1 MAIDVR
7 EIARKVASRVLSE
20 RQLAPKPAHAEA
32 APAQPAQPV
41 RAAPKSVPTGA
52 TKPPKLVLP
61 PPEAP
66 ERLLV
71 LGTCLAD
78 TPDGGVL
85 KVPDDALLSPLA
97 VEEAH
102 RRHITIQRGAR
113 DAGRRIAVGCDHGG
127 FALKTDVLRW
137 LATLGFVAV
146 DFGTRDENAVDY
158 PDFARA
164 VAEAVAGGQCEL
176 GIVIDGAG
184 MARRSRPI
192 RCRACARRPAATSR
206 WRRTRASTTS
216 RTCSRSAARCSRASF
231 AHEIVKAFLSTATGE
246 ARHARCVA
254 KITDIER
261 RYLKGAP
268 GGVQA

>member
-7 EIARKVASRVLSE
+7 EIARKAASRVLSE
-20 RQLAPKPAHAEA
+20 RQLAPKPVRAEA
-32 APAQPAQPV
+32 APAQPV
-41 RAAPKSVPTGA
+41 RAATKSAPTGA

-113 DAGRRIAVGCDHGG
+113 ESGRRIAVGCDHGG
-127 FALKTDVLRW
+127 FALKTDVRQ
-137 LATLGFVAV
+137 LGM
-146 DFGTRDENAVDY
+146 E
-158 PDFARA
+158 
-164 VAEAVAGGQCEL
+164 
-176 GIVIDGAG
+176 
-184 MARRSRPI
+184 
-192 RCRACARRPAATSR
+192 
-206 WRRTRASTTS
+206 
-216 RTCSRSAARCSRASF
+216 
-231 AHEIVKAFLSTATGE
+231 
-246 ARHARCVA
+246 
-254 KITDIER
+254 
-261 RYLKGAP
+261 
-268 GGVQA
+268 

>member
-7 EIARKVASRVLSE
+7 EIARKAASRVLSE
-20 RQLAPKPAHAEA
+20 RQLAPMPVRA
-32 APAQPAQPV
+32 AAVTAPVVQPV
-41 RAAPKSVPTGA
+41 RAPTSGP

-66 ERLLV
+66 ERALV

-78 TPDGGVL
+78 TPDGGTL

-97 VEEAH
+97 LEEAH
-102 RRHITIQRGAR
+102 RRRITIQRGGR
-113 DAGRRIAVGCDHGG
+113 EAGRRIAVGCDHGG
-127 FALKTDVLRW
+127 FALKLEVLRW
-137 LATLGFVAV
+137 LEALGFVAV

-164 VAEAVAGGQCEL
+164 VAEAVASGQCEL

-184 MARRSRPI
+184 IGSAIAANKVPGVR
-192 RCRACARRPAATSR
+192 AATCCDVAMAKNAR
-206 WRRTRASTTS
+206 EHNFANVASLS
-216 RTCSRSAARCSRASF
+216 GKLARDV
-231 AHEIVKAFLSTATGE
+231 AHEIVKAFLTTATGE
-246 ARHARCVA
+246 ARHARRVA

>member
-7 EIARKVASRVLSE
+7 EIARKAASRVLSE
-20 RQLAPKPAHAEA
+20 RQLAPKSARVEAE
-32 APAQPAQPV
+32 PAQPV
-41 RAAPKSVPTGA
+41 RVATKSVSSGA

-78 TPDGGVL
+78 TPDGGTL

-97 VEEAH
+97 LEEAH
-102 RRHITIQRGAR
+102 RRRITIQRGAR
-113 DAGRRIAVGCDHGG
+113 DSGRRIAIGCDHGG
-127 FALKTDVLRW
+127 FALKVDLLRW
-137 LATLGFVAV
+137 VEALGCVAV

-184 MARRSRPI
+184 IGSAIAANKVPGVR
-192 RCRACARRPAATSR
+192 AATCCDV
-206 WRRTRASTTS
+206 AM
-216 RTCSRSAARCSRASF
+216 AKNAREHNFANVLSLGGKLVARDV

-246 ARHARCVA
+246 ARHARRVA